1 MRISDWS
8 SDVCSSD
15 LPAILRLPAVECLLA
30 DPVPAADL
38 RRRRPGLLLTQ
49 HPDDLFLGEPALL
62 HRPSPRDRWGDWGP
76 TVIEG
81 VAAPI
86 GMRSEAHT
94 SELQSLM
101 RSSYAVF
108 CLTQKQQHHHT

>member
-1 MRISDWS
+1 MFQTIVVFLLIRRPPS
-8 SDVCSSD
+8 STLTDTLFPDTTLFRS
-15 LPAILRLPAVECLLA
+15 CLLA

-38 RRRRPGLLLTQ
+38 RSRRPGILLTQ
-49 HPDDLFLGEPALL
+49 HPAVLFLGEPALL

-86 GMRSEAHT
+86 GMSERG
-94 SELQSLM
+94 L
-101 RSSYAVF
+101 
-108 CLTQKQQHHHT
+108 